1 MRISREEQLNE
12 LKKVLM
18 SEQRKLIIDD
28 VEEEPANEDAQSNNT
43 IPLIH
48 RRSRLISIDHADS
61 E

>member
-18 SEQRKLIIDD
+18 SEQWKLFIDD
-28 VEEEPANEDAQSNNT
+28 VEEEPAAEDDQSNN
-43 IPLIH
+43 IQLLH
-48 RRSRLISIDHADS
+48 RRSRLISIDQADS